1 MGTNKY
7 LLNGKNGRLEI
18 KNNYG
23 KFEILF
29 DLQDYEIIKNYTWR
43 ILPNKK
49 FNTYYAISGSHKKQI
64 LMHRLITN
72 CPANKVI
79 DHKNHNG
86 LDNQKANLKI
96 CTRLENMQNQRFR
109 ITNSSGYSNIV
120 FEKDRNKWRVI
131 IRFNKKYYRKRFTN
145 IEDAILHRNKMYAF
159 LGKGDDAL
167 SEPIITQ

>member
-23 KFEILF
+23 KFEVLF

-43 ILPNKK
+43 ILPDKK

-86 LDNQKANLKI
+86 LDKELLSYIRKLEQALDEIKKIILKATTVEETGKDLGYSDKIPYDDLLEIIQKA
-96 CTRLENMQNQRFR
+96 
-109 ITNSSGYSNIV
+109 
-120 FEKDRNKWRVI
+120 
-131 IRFNKKYYRKRFTN
+131 
-145 IEDAILHRNKMYAF
+145 
-159 LGKGDDAL
+159 KGDVKN
-167 SEPIITQ
+167 ENNNV